1 MAEQPLTLPINVS
14 RANHAFMTHKTNAK
28 LGPKRRS
35 SNEGVNKYLS
45 RELEDLWH
53 VICQSIV
60 EFCQTIKGLTFL
72 LGNFSHQLQLG
83 LIKTDLFDK

>member
-53 VICQSIV
+53 VICQSR
-60 EFCQTIKGLTFL
+60 TIKGLTFL